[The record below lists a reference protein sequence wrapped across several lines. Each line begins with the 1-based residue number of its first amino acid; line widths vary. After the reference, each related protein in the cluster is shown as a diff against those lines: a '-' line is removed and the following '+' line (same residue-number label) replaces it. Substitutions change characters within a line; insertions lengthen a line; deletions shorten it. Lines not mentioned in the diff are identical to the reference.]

1 MGTLR
6 DKIAAPVSSRDVGHA
21 VKSLGRLL
29 QKGTKSKVTQGD
41 LDSVYNRA
49 ADLRTNLMKHLDE
62 LEGVGS
68 KAPKNPSFANNSAV
82 EQVAI
87 DQMPN
92 IQKMRQQV
100 LDLDKGMMGVQKAR
114 KNYGDPNNPV
124 LNVVPGRASF
134 SFMDPSA
141 KRKTMKNIG
150 TGSLALGGGSL
161 LLHSD
166 NNAAPRKVPGSARL
180 QRGIGAQSSYYPIQ
194 KGANVQKLQPHSE
207 GVEHCFLEGML
218 GEILQKEAAGGAAF
232 RNFFSSALPKMKS
245 VANKATSSATQFG
258 KAISN
263 DISQGSK
270 IIGNFPKRLQ
280 EGREAGQAVL
290 PLAKDMWKVYGQM
303 PGARRSVYT
312 TLGAGALGVGAP
324 LGAGYMLGRSNSK
337 QQ

>member
-1 MGTLR
+1 MKTLR
-6 DKIAAPVSSRDVGHA
+6 EKLAAPVNTRDVGRA

-29 QKGTKSKVTQGD
+29 QKGNKSKVTQGD
-41 LDSVYNRA
+41 YDAVYNRA
-49 ADLRTNLMKHLDE
+49 ADLRSTLMKQLDDFDN
-62 LEGVGS
+62 VA
-68 KAPKNPSFANNSAV
+68 KPPKNPSFAGNATV
-82 EQVAI
+82 EQAAI
-87 DQMPN
+87 NQMPD

-114 KNYGDPNNPV
+114 KNYGDPNSPV

-134 SFMDPSA
+134 SFMDPDS

-161 LLHSD
+161 LLNSD
-166 NNAAPRKVPGSARL
+166 NKSAPQRISGASRL
-180 QRGIGAQSSYYPIQ
+180 QRGIGAQPSYYPIQ
-194 KGANVQKLQPHSE
+194 KGANVHSDQQDIE
-207 GVEHCFLEGML
+207 NAGLSFLEGML
-218 GEILQKEAAGGAAF
+218 GEVLQKEAAGGAAF
-232 RNFFSSALPKMKS
+232 RNFFSSAMPKMKS
-245 VANKATSSATQFG
+245 VANKATTSATQFG
-258 KAISN
+258 KALSN

-270 IIGNFPKRLQ
+270 IIKNFPKRLQ

-324 LGAGYMLGRSNSK
+324 LGAGYMLGRSNRK